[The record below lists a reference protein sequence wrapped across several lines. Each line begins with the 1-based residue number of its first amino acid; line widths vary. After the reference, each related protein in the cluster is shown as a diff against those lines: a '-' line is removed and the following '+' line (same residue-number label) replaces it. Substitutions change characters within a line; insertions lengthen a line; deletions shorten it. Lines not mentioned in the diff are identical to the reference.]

1 MACIRAI
8 ALALA
13 VITLTGP
20 VTHARV
26 DVKIAFDKAFNF
38 KPVRTWN
45 WRPGGP
51 GEVKMARTQTDN
63 PEAAARIAE
72 PIIVDAVTI
81 EMERRKLQKVASDP
95 DMTVAY
101 FLLLTT
107 NMSTQT
113 VGQFI
118 PPVMDWGLPL
128 FPPAT
133 QSLKVLNQG
142 SLVLDLSA
150 RGTVVW
156 RGVAE
161 AKIKMDASGKQREAV
176 LREAVR
182 DLLRRYPPKQ

>member
-13 VITLTGP
+13 VITLTVP
-20 VTHARV
+20 VTQARV
-26 DVKIAFDKAFNF
+26 DVKIAFDKEFDF
-38 KPVRTWN
+38 KRVRTWN
-45 WRPGGP
+45 WRPAGP

-63 PEAAARIAE
+63 PETATRIAE
-72 PIIVDAVTI
+72 PIIVDAVTT
-81 EMERRKLQKVASDP
+81 EMERRGLQKVASDP
-95 DMTVAY
+95 DLAVVY
-101 FLLLTT
+101 YLLLTT
-107 NMSTQT
+107 NMSAQT

-118 PPVMDWGLPL
+118 PAALDWGLPL

-156 RGVAE
+156 RGAAQ
-161 AKIKMDASGKQREAV
+161 AKIKMDASGKQREALV
-176 LREAVR
+176 REAVR